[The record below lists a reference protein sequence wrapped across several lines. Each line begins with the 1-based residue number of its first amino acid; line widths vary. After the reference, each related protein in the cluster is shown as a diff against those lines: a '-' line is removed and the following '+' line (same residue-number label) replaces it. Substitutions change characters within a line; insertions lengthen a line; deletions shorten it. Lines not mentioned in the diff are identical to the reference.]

1 MIRENKLIESKRNF
15 AVVCAIGVIV
25 IPALYL
31 MGILSIGDVNML
43 GRFMTFAILALGL
56 DLLWGYVGILSLCQ
70 FTFFCFGAYAMG
82 MHLADH
88 GGPEGIIDNNG
99 WKIPACLFVVYP
111 YDIGE
116 SSGDALVP
124 GFWKPFWNLPLTVSL
139 GLLIPGIASLVLGY
153 FVFRSRVRGVYFA
166 ILTQAIAVACWLVF
180 AEMK

>member
-82 MHLADH
+82 
-88 GGPEGIIDNNG
+88 
-99 WKIPACLFVVYP
+99 
-111 YDIGE
+111 IGSILSAVWFINTLCVE
-116 SSGDALVP
+116 TLRS
-124 GFWKPFWNLPLTVSL
+124 PFFFSTL
-139 GLLIPGIASLVLGY
+139 
-153 FVFRSRVRGVYFA
+153 R
-166 ILTQAIAVACWLVF
+166 
-180 AEMK
+180 

>member
-70 FTFFCFGAYAMG
+70 FTFFVLEPMQWVCIWHIMEVLKGLSITTDGRSLPVCLWFIRMTSASPQE
-82 MHLADH
+82 MHWFLVL
-88 GGPEGIIDNNG
+88 ETLLE
-99 WKIPACLFVVYP
+99 PAF
-111 YDIGE
+111 DE
-116 SSGDALVP
+116 
-124 GFWKPFWNLPLTVSL
+124 FL
-139 GLLIPGIASLVLGY
+139 GLLIPGVASLVLGY
-153 FVFRSRVRGVYFA
+153 FVFRSRLGDLFRHSHSSD
-166 ILTQAIAVACWLVF
+166 CSRMLVGF
-180 AEMK
+180 LPK

>member
-82 MHLADH
+82 MHWHH
-88 GGPEGIIDNNG
+88 GGPEGLSITTDG
-99 WKIPACLFVVYP
+99 RSLPVCLWFIRMTSASP
-111 YDIGE
+111 QE
-116 SSGDALVP
+116 MHCL
-124 GFWKPFWNLPLTVSL
+124 GFWKPFWNLL
-139 GLLIPGIASLVLGY
+139 
-153 FVFRSRVRGVYFA
+153 
-166 ILTQAIAVACWLVF
+166 
-180 AEMK
+180 